1 MKTVP
6 PSVLA
11 RTIAGQQWPDVQQ
24 QSKVAKGVY
33 QFSCAGHGGLIGI
46 VSEMDVEPKYIE
58 AARKAGLIDLVL
70 RVPCGR
76 QRRIRTLSSAA
87 GYKAED
93 LCAWHEA
100 NQLNDSELIEVWIG
114 EEDCD
119 WATIAYASSE
129 YKDALGATTHELRS
143 LLETYRPEYLEALNE
158 L

>member
-1 MKTVP
+1 MST
-6 PSVLA
+6 PSKIA
-11 RTIAGQQWPDVQQ
+11 RSVAAQQWPDVQVQ
-24 QSKVAKGVY
+24 AKVAKGLF
-33 QFSCAGHGGLIGI
+33 QFVCAGHGGLVGI
-46 VSEMDVEPKYIE
+46 VSEMEVEPKYIE

-119 WATIAYASSE
+119 WATLAYVSPLIRDS
-129 YKDALGATTHELRS
+129 LGASQDEVRS
-143 LLETYRPEYLEALNE
+143 LVERYNPEFVEALR
-158 L
+158 